1 MASAIYLDHAATTP
15 MLPEVIETITKSMQ
29 DSYGNA
35 SSIHRMGRDARKQ
48 LDHARSML
56 AETIRAD
63 ARDIVF
69 TSGGTEANNLAL
81 TGYARANKEN
91 GKHIITSAVEHHAV
105 LHPLEKLKEEGF
117 DVTCLPVDQTG
128 AVSLDQL
135 KAAFRED
142 TILVSIMHSNNET
155 GVLQPVEDIAA
166 YVKNTQAAM
175 HTDAVQSYGL
185 SNLDVEK
192 LGVDMLSVSAHKING
207 PKGTGFLYIR
217 RGMLVDPLHAG
228 GEQER
233 RKRAGTENVPGAAG
247 FAKAA
252 EEKTL
257 SREQAAA
264 DLLSLKKHFLSRL
277 EEEAVSFA
285 VNGEVSR
292 TQPHIVNIYLPGV
305 QMESFLVQLDM
316 EGIYASSGSACTAG
330 SMQPSHVIEAMYPGE
345 ERAYSSIRF
354 SFGVGNTLEE
364 MNKTA
369 AVIGKIL
376 KRS

>member
-1 MASAIYLDHAATTP
+1 MASPIYLDHAATTP
-15 MLPEVIETITKSMQ
+15 MLPEVIETITKSMY

-35 SSIHRMGRDARKQ
+35 SSIHRVGREARKQ
-48 LDHARSML
+48 LDDARSRL
-56 AETIRAD
+56 AETIQAD
-63 ARDIVF
+63 AANIIF

-81 TGYARANKEN
+81 TGYARANKEK

-105 LHPLEKLKEEGF
+105 LHPLEKLQEEGF
-117 DVTCLPVDQTG
+117 DVTFLPVDQTG
-128 AVSLDQL
+128 SVSVEQL
-135 KAAFRED
+135 EAAFRED

-155 GVLQPVEDIAA
+155 GVLQPVKEIAA
-166 YVKNTQAAM
+166 AVKETQAAM
-175 HTDAVQSYGL
+175 HTDAVQSFGL
-185 SNLDVEK
+185 SSLDVET

-207 PKGTGFLYIR
+207 PKGTGFLYVR
-217 RGMLVDPLHAG
+217 RGIQLEPIHSG

-233 RKRAGTENVPGAAG
+233 KKRAGTENVPAAAG

-252 EEKTL
+252 EKKASFRDQT
-257 SREQAAA
+257 AA
-264 DLLSLKKHFLSRL
+264 DLLLLKKHFVSRL

-285 VNGEVSR
+285 VNGDIEAS
-292 TQPHIVNIYLPGV
+292 QPHILNIYLPGV

-354 SFGVGNTLEE
+354 SFGTGNTMEDID
-364 MNKTA
+364 KTA
-369 AVIGKIL
+369 AVIGKIT
-376 KRS
+376 KRL